1 MFLLFHYVILSP
13 QYLIILRFEKYIF
26 LCSVE
31 LRLAF
36 SNEIVVDER
45 RKLRKVLFLCIISQ
59 INSFFYLKHIKKES
73 PLPTRHNKINETKKK
88 QKEMPQKA
96 KEEEISYYID

>member
-88 QKEMPQKA
+88 NRKKCRKRQRKK
-96 KEEEISYYID
+96 K